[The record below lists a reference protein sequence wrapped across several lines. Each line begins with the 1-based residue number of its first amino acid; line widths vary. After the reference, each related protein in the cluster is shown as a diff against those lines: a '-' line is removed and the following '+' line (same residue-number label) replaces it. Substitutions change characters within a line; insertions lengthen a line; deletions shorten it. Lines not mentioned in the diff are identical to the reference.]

1 MDMELLRDVVI
12 VISGIVITFAAI
24 LATFFLSSVYRKIN
38 DILKSTKATAAKIE
52 ALTIVASDQLGKPVI
67 QAASLVQGIIYGIQA
82 MSKIFKKGG

>member
-12 VISGIVITFAAI
+12 VISGIVITLAAI
-24 LATFFLSSVYRKIN
+24 LATFFLYSVYRKIN
-38 DILKSTKATAAKIE
+38 DILKSTKATATKIE